1 MRPSLRFLKSL
12 AVLLPLIGG
21 GACAHT
27 DFFPGTQIVRND
39 ENIKIIETIE
49 QYRRRMLEH
58 NVEGLLVLASQRYF
72 EDSGTPRS
80 DDDYGY
86 EGLKQV
92 LTEKLKQVKSLR
104 YQIEYRKI
112 TVNNDRA
119 EVEVF
124 LDGAFEL
131 AADFGD
137 RYRRVNDYHKF
148 FLEHENDQWKFVGGM

>member
-1 MRPSLRFLKSL
+1 MRPSVRFLNSL
-12 AVLLPLIGG
+12 AVLLPLVGA

-27 DFFPGTQIVRND
+27 DFFPGTQIVRNE
-39 ENIKIIETIE
+39 ENIKIIETVE

-72 EDSGTPRS
+72 EDSGTPAS
-80 DDDYGY
+80 NDDYGY

-92 LTEKLKQVKSLR
+92 LTDKLKQVKSLR

-112 TVNNDRA
+112 IVQNDRA
-119 EVEVF
+119 EVEVY

-131 AADFGD
+131 AADSGD
-137 RYRRVNDYHKF
+137 RYRRVQDYHKF
-148 FLEHENDQWKFVGGM
+148 FLEHENDQWKFIGGM